1 LPIQGTYLWDFDV
14 LFACG
19 MHTVVRSLE
28 LKKVEDFEIWEEYF
42 LHKYESFSELKRGF
56 VNMNSFVQVRFT
68 LFFFFLL
75 LLLLLLLLLPSKS
88 DVHMKTS
95 NTTSTGPS

>member
-1 LPIQGTYLWDFDV
+1 
-14 LFACG
+14 
-19 MHTVVRSLE
+19 
-28 LKKVEDFEIWEEYF
+28 VEDFKIWEEYF

-95 NTTSTGPS
+95 NTTSMGPS